1 MPSIARADHVG
12 SLLRPQYTADARL
25 ALRDGRSTRADLDAT
40 LDRAVLEHIE
50 LQEKSGIEV
59 ISDGEARRTNWI
71 ASLQMMGETTY
82 VAPMGGIEPRDIPAP
97 AWFSWWRTN
106 DGKRREMTLTSW
118 NVITKPL
125 TFDRDIVGE
134 EYGFLAQHTDRRKKF
149 TFPSPSYH
157 RIFWD
162 PEHSKDA
169 YPTVDAFLEAVC
181 DWTREHIVRRAID
194 LGCDY
199 IQMDA
204 PNYGQSYTDPEVMDV
219 MRANGQDLE
228 AELIGDAEIDN
239 ALFEG
244 ISGVTKA
251 LHVCRGNGPGGSWSA
266 AGGYDRF
273 AEAMFPR
280 LTNYDTLL
288 LEYDTPRAGDFSPLK
303 HVLQD
308 TTVVLGLLTTKE
320 PALEDTSL
328 VEQRIRE
335 ALQFVPLERLA
346 LSPQCG
352 FASAGLGNPVTKQ
365 EQLAKLQRVVEVAR
379 KVWGS

>member
-12 SLLRPQYTADARL
+12 SLLRPVAIQEARQ
-25 ALRDGRSTRADLDAT
+25 ALREGRTSRADLDAV
-40 LDRAVLEHIE
+40 LDRIVLEHIE
-50 LQEKSGIEV
+50 LQKQSGIDV
-59 ISDGEARRTNWI
+59 LSDGEARRTNWI
-71 ASLQMMGETTY
+71 ASLQMGGETTY
-82 VAPMGGIEPRDIPAP
+82 VAPMGGIEPRDIAPP
-97 AWFSWWRTN
+97 AWFSYWRTN
-106 DGKRREMTLTSW
+106 DGNRRAMTLANW

-125 TFDRDIVGE
+125 TFERDIVGE
-134 EYGFLAQHTDRRKKF
+134 EYGFLAQHADGRKKF
-149 TFPSPSYH
+149 TFPAPSYH

-162 PEHSKDA
+162 PVHSKDA

-181 DWTREHIVRRAID
+181 EFTREHVVQRAID

-204 PNYGQSYTDPEVMDV
+204 PNYGQSYTDPEVMAV

-273 AEAMFPR
+273 AAEMFPR

-288 LEYDTPRAGDFSPLK
+288 LEYDTPRAGDFSPLQ
-303 HVLQD
+303 HVLPD

-320 PALEDTSL
+320 PDLEPADL
-328 VEQRIRE
+328 IEQRIHE
-335 ALQFVPLERLA
+335 AARYVPLERLA

-352 FASAGLGNPVTKQ
+352 FASAGLGNPLTKE

-379 KVWGS
+379 KVWG